1 LSRAPRT
8 ALESDQHDIAHER
21 LKVDCFLAA
30 TQGFARDAETI
41 LNQYR
46 SFIKPALHVLR
57 FCRHERSFAG

>member
-21 LKVDCFLAA
+21 LKVDYFLAA

-41 LNQYR
+41 LN
-46 SFIKPALHVLR
+46 
-57 FCRHERSFAG
+57 